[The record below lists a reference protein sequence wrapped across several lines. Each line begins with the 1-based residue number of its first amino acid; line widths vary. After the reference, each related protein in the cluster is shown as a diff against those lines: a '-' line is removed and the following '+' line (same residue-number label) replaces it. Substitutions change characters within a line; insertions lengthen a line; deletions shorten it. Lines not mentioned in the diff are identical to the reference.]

1 MKYELYRAIDT
12 RDNKPMYWLLAGVY
26 PERKL
31 ALFSPKTMA
40 ADVKRKT
47 AAAPDSII
55 WESTKAWYAHAA
67 LEGAKLIYSWEFRQ

>member
-31 ALFSPKTMA
+31 ALFTPKTMA

>member
-31 ALFSPKTMA
+31 ALFTPKTMA

-47 AAAPDSII
+47 AAASDSII

>member
-31 ALFSPKTMA
+31 ALFTPKTMA

-47 AAAPDSII
+47 AAAPESII
-55 WESTKAWYAHAA
+55 WENTEAWYLHAA
-67 LEGAKLIYSWEFRQ
+67 LGDAKHIDSWSFQS

>member
-31 ALFSPKTMA
+31 ALFTPKTMA

-47 AAAPDSII
+47 AAAPESII
-55 WESTKAWYAHAA
+55 WGNTEAWYAHAA
-67 LEGAKLIYSWEFRQ
+67 LEGAKLIDSWEFWQ

>member
-31 ALFSPKTMA
+31 ALFTPKTMA

-67 LEGAKLIYSWEFRQ
+67 LEGAKLIYSWEFQS

>member
-1 MKYELYRAIDT
+1 MKYELYHAIDT

-31 ALFSPKTMA
+31 ALFTPKTMA

>member
-26 PERKL
+26 TERKL
-31 ALFSPKTMA
+31 ALFTPKTMA

-67 LEGAKLIYSWEFRQ
+67 LEGAKLIYSGEFRQ

>member
-31 ALFSPKTMA
+31 ALFTPKTMA

-47 AAAPDSII
+47 AAAPESII
-55 WESTKAWYAHAA
+55 WENTEAWYAHAA
-67 LEGAKLIYSWEFRQ
+67 LEGAKLIDSWEFWQ

>member
-31 ALFSPKTMA
+31 ALFTPKTMA

-47 AAAPDSII
+47 AASPDSII
-55 WESTKAWYAHAA
+55 WENTEAWYLHAA
-67 LEGAKLIYSWEFRQ
+67 LGGAKLVESWEFQS

>member
-1 MKYELYRAIDT
+1 MKYELYSAIDT

-31 ALFSPKTMA
+31 ALFTPKTMA

>member
-31 ALFSPKTMA
+31 ALFTPKTMA

-67 LEGAKLIYSWEFRQ
+67 LEGAKLIYSREFRQ

>member
-12 RDNKPMYWLLAGVY
+12 SDNKPMYWLLAGVY

-31 ALFSPKTMA
+31 ALFTPKTMA

-47 AAAPDSII
+47 TAAPESII
-55 WESTKAWYAHAA
+55 WENTEAWYLHAA
-67 LEGAKLIYSWEFRQ
+67 LDSAKRVDSWEFQS